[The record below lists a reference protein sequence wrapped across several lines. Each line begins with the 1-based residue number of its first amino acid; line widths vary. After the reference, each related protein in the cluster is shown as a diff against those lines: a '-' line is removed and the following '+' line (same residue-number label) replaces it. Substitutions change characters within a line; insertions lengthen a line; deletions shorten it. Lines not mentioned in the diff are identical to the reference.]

1 LDDRR
6 IVGVYPTELS
16 WKVNVF
22 SMRDIFCRFYRYRG
36 AFTLAEVTVALVVGT
51 MILVAVLGIYSRAER
66 AAEAI
71 TRRLDS
77 TQLPSEILQR
87 IAEDLDGIIAAGD
100 SMVVTVENKI
110 QNLFPVARLTITKSY
125 YDDSNKKQTLEK
137 IVWQS
142 NYEPE
147 QGSLVLYRSYS
158 GIGVEDK
165 LLDEKREDWESDFSF
180 VPISTGLTFF
190 RIEVMAGDQLQ
201 DGWTSES
208 LPRGVLVTLSFAEPY
223 KTVSGELEV
232 TEYEKIMRT
241 IAIDRTRKI
250 SFVLTGQRIGD
261 ESEQQEQEREE
272 QQSSEEQDNQEQE
285 NEEPVIRQSERR
297 RR

>member
-1 LDDRR
+1 
-6 IVGVYPTELS
+6 
-16 WKVNVF
+16 
-22 SMRDIFCRFYRYRG
+22 MRDIFYRFYRCRG

-66 AAEAI
+66 AAEAV

-87 IAEDLDGIIAAGD
+87 IAEDLDGIIAA
-100 SMVVTVENKI
+100 SANTVVTIENKM

-125 YDDSNKKQTLEK
+125 YDDSNKKQTFEK

-190 RIEVMAGDQLQ
+190 RIEVLAGDQLQ
-201 DGWTSES
+201 DRWTSES
-208 LPRGVLVTLSFAEPY
+208 LPRGILVTLSFAEPY

-232 TEYEKIMRT
+232 PEYEKIKRT

-250 SFVLTGQRIGD
+250 KFSFAGQEIGG
-261 ESEQQEQEREE
+261 ESELQEEQEEELQEEGQEE
-272 QQSSEEQDNQEQE
+272 QQSSEEQEQEQENEEQEQE
-285 NEEPVIRQSERR
+285 NEEPAIRQPGRR

>member
-1 LDDRR
+1 
-6 IVGVYPTELS
+6 
-16 WKVNVF
+16 
-22 SMRDIFCRFYRYRG
+22 MRDIFCRFYRCRG

-66 AAEAI
+66 AAEAVK
-71 TRRLDS
+71 RRLDS

-100 SMVVTVENKI
+100 STVVTVENKM

-125 YDDSNKKQTLEK
+125 YDDSNKKQTFEK

-165 LLDEKREDWESDFSF
+165 LLDEKRKDWESDFSF

-190 RIEVMAGDQLQ
+190 RIEVLAGDQLQ
-201 DGWTSES
+201 DAWMSES
-208 LPRGVLVTLSFAEPY
+208 LPRGILVTFSFAEPY

-232 TEYEKIMRT
+232 PEYEKIKRT
-241 IAIDRTRKI
+241 IAVDRTRKI
-250 SFVLTGQRIGD
+250 SFVLAGQEIGG
-261 ESEQQEQEREE
+261 ESELQEEQEEEGQEE
-272 QQSSEEQDNQEQE
+272 QPSSEEQEQEQE
-285 NEEPVIRQSERR
+285 NEGQER
-297 RR
+297 

>member
-1 LDDRR
+1 
-6 IVGVYPTELS
+6 
-16 WKVNVF
+16 
-22 SMRDIFCRFYRYRG
+22 MRDIFCKFYRCRG

-71 TRRLDS
+71 TRRIDS
-77 TQLPSEILQR
+77 TQLPSEIIQR

-100 SMVVTVENKI
+100 SAVVTVENKI

-125 YDDSNKKQTLEK
+125 YDNSNKKQTFEK

-165 LLDEKREDWESDFSF
+165 LLDEKREGWESDFSF

-190 RIEVMAGDQLQ
+190 KIEALAGDQLQ
-201 DGWTSES
+201 DGWMSES
-208 LPRGVLVTLSFAEPY
+208 LPRGILVTLSFAEPY
-223 KTVSGELEV
+223 KTVSGELDV
-232 TEYEKIMRT
+232 PEYEKIKRT
-241 IAIDRTRKI
+241 IAVDRTRKI
-250 SFVLTGQRIGD
+250 SFVLAGQQIGD
-261 ESEQQEQEREE
+261 ESEQQDEESQEEGQEE
-272 QQSSEEQDNQEQE
+272 PPNSEEKEQEQE
-285 NEEPVIRQSERR
+285 DEEQE
-297 RR
+297 

>member
-1 LDDRR
+1 MKD
-6 IVGVYPTELS
+6 
-16 WKVNVF
+16 VF
-22 SMRDIFCRFYRYRG
+22 CKFYRCRG

-66 AAEAI
+66 AAEAV

-100 SMVVTVENKI
+100 STVVTVENKM
-110 QNLFPVARLTITKSY
+110 QNLFPAARLTITKSY
-125 YDDSNKKQTLEK
+125 YDDSNKKQPFEK

-158 GIGVEDK
+158 GVGVEDK

-190 RIEVMAGDQLQ
+190 RIEVLAGDQLQ
-201 DGWTSES
+201 DRWTSES
-208 LPRGVLVTLSFAEPY
+208 LPRGVLATLSFEEPY

-232 TEYEKIMRT
+232 PEYGKIKRT

-250 SFVLTGQRIGD
+250 KFSFAGQKIGG
-261 ESEQQEQEREE
+261 ESELQEEQEQEQENE
-272 QQSSEEQDNQEQE
+272 GQEQE
-285 NEEPVIRQSERR
+285 NEEPVIIQPGSRR
-297 RR
+297 R

>member
-1 LDDRR
+1 
-6 IVGVYPTELS
+6 
-16 WKVNVF
+16 
-22 SMRDIFCRFYRYRG
+22 MRDIFCKFYRCRG

-77 TQLPSEILQR
+77 TQLPSEIIQR

-100 SMVVTVENKI
+100 SAFVTVENKI

-125 YDDSNKKQTLEK
+125 YDDSNKKQTFEK

-165 LLDEKREDWESDFSF
+165 LLDEKREGWESDFSF

-190 RIEVMAGDQLQ
+190 KIEALAGDQIQ
-201 DGWTSES
+201 DVWRSES
-208 LPRGVLVTLSFAEPY
+208 LPRGILVTLSFAEPY

-232 TEYEKIMRT
+232 PEHEKIMRT
-241 IAIDRTRKI
+241 IAVDRTRKI
-250 SFVLTGQRIGD
+250 SFVLAGQQIDD
-261 ESEQQEQEREE
+261 ESEQQEEESQEEGQGE
-272 QQSSEEQDNQEQE
+272 QPSSEEQEQEQENEEQEQE
-285 NEEPVIRQSERR
+285 NEEPPVRQSGRR

>member
-1 LDDRR
+1 M
-6 IVGVYPTELS
+6 
-16 WKVNVF
+16 K
-22 SMRDIFCRFYRYRG
+22 DIFCRFYRYRR

-51 MILVAVLGIYSRAER
+51 MILVAVLGIYGRAER
-66 AAEAI
+66 AAEAV

-77 TQLPSEILQR
+77 TQLPSEIIKR

-100 SMVVTVENKI
+100 STVVTVENKM
-110 QNLFPVARLTITKSY
+110 QNLFPVARLTIAKSY

-165 LLDEKREDWESDFSF
+165 LLDEKRKDWESDFSF

-190 RIEVMAGDQLQ
+190 RIEVPAGDQLQ
-201 DGWTSES
+201 DRWTSES
-208 LPRGVLVTLSFAEPY
+208 LPRGILVTLSFAEPY
-223 KTVSGELEV
+223 KTVTGELEV
-232 TEYEKIMRT
+232 PEYEKIKRT

-250 SFVLTGQRIGD
+250 SFVLAGQQIGD
-261 ESEQQEQEREE
+261 ESELQEEQEEESQEEGQEEQPGSEEQEQEQE
-272 QQSSEEQDNQEQE
+272 SEEQEQE
-285 NEEPVIRQSERR
+285 NEE
-297 RR
+297 